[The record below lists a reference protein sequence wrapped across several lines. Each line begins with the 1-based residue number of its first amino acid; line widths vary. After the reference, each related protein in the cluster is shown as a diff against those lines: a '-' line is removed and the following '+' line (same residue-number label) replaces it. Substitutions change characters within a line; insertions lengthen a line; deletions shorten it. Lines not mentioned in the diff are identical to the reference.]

1 MKHIVLIPDSFK
13 GTMSS
18 QQICSIMER
27 AVKAHYPEAVVTS
40 IPVADGGEGS
50 VDAFLTAL
58 GGERRHAV
66 VHGPYGEEMESFYG
80 VVNGKTAIIEMAA
93 CAGLPLVGD
102 RLDPSLTTTYGVGE
116 LMLDAARRGAEHII
130 VALGGSATNDGG
142 CGAAAA
148 CGIGFFDRTGTRFV
162 PTGST
167 LKDVAR
173 IDLSSRSPELE
184 GITITVMC
192 DIDNPFWGPT
202 GAAHIFG
209 PQKGADREM
218 VALLDEGMR
227 SLAAVIE
234 RDTGVDVQAIAGSG
248 AAGGMGGG
256 MAAFFS
262 GCLQMGIETVLDTV
276 HFDSLLTD
284 CDLVLT
290 GEGKID
296 GQSLRGKVVIG
307 VARRTQAYHVPTIA
321 IVGDIADD
329 IEGVY
334 EMGVSAIFSINRL
347 AIPFLEAKKR
357 ASLDMEK
364 TVDNLMRFIKRMDRC
379 T

>member
-1 MKHIVLIPDSFK
+1 
-13 GTMSS
+13 
-18 QQICSIMER
+18 
-27 AVKAHYPEAVVTS
+27 
-40 IPVADGGEGS
+40 
-50 VDAFLTAL
+50 
-58 GGERRHAV
+58 
-66 VHGPYGEEMESFYG
+66 MESFYG

-290 GEGKID
+290 GEGEDRRAIASRQ
-296 GQSLRGKVVIG
+296 GGHRGCQAHPSLPR
-307 VARRTQAYHVPTIA
+307 
-321 IVGDIADD
+321 ADD
-329 IEGVY
+329 RHRGRHRRRHRRRLRDGGERHLLDQPPGHPLFRSEEAGIPRHGE
-334 EMGVSAIFSINRL
+334 NR
-347 AIPFLEAKKR
+347 R
-357 ASLDMEK
+357 
-364 TVDNLMRFIKRMDRC
+364 
-379 T
+379 

>member
-1 MKHIVLIPDSFK
+1 
-13 GTMSS
+13 
-18 QQICSIMER
+18 
-27 AVKAHYPEAVVTS
+27 
-40 IPVADGGEGS
+40 
-50 VDAFLTAL
+50 
-58 GGERRHAV
+58 
-66 VHGPYGEEMESFYG
+66 
-80 VVNGKTAIIEMAA
+80 
-93 CAGLPLVGD
+93 
-102 RLDPSLTTTYGVGE
+102 

-142 CGAAAA
+142 CGAAAS
-148 CGIGFFDRTGTRFV
+148 CGIGFYDASGRQFV

-173 IDLSSRSPELE
+173 IDLTSRSPRLE

-209 PQKGADREM
+209 PQKGANREM
-218 VALLDEGMR
+218 VALLDEGMQ
-227 SLAAVIE
+227 SLAAVIR

-276 HFDSLLTD
+276 NFDSLLTD

-307 VARRTQAYHVPTIA
+307 VARRTQAYHVPTVA

-347 AIPFLEAKKR
+347 AIPFVEAKKR
-357 ASLDMEK
+357 AALDMEK